1 MLLTNQIIKSTGSTG
16 VNKSPFTK
24 YRKSVKPPT
33 PTMLKPGKN
42 NAKLGGVIKKRKWK
56 GLPIYS
62 LTLEERA
69 SCPTHCEQWNNCF
82 GNNMPFAHRY
92 DHTHPDFLPLLE
104 AHIQTLLD
112 KHPQG
117 LVVRLHVLGDFYS
130 PEYVDFWRQQLSIHP
145 NLNAFGYTH
154 HRATHPI
161 GKQINLLNES
171 LPDQWR
177 IRFSDDMSQQFRSEV
192 SNNDLSDEVICPEQ
206 LDKTASC
213 ATCGFCWTSE
223 KPVVFIEH

>member
-1 MLLTNQIIKSTGSTG
+1 
-16 VNKSPFTK
+16 
-24 YRKSVKPPT
+24 
-33 PTMLKPGKN
+33 MLKPGKN
-42 NAKLGGVIKKRKWK
+42 NAKLGGKIQKRKWK

-92 DHTHPDFLPLLE
+92 DHTHPDFIPMLE
-104 AHIQTLLD
+104 NHLQTLLK
-112 KHPQG
+112 KHTEG
-117 LVVRLHVLGDFYS
+117 VVVRLHVLGDFYS
-130 PEYVDFWRQQLSIHP
+130 TDYVEFWRRQLAKHP

-154 HRATHPI
+154 HRATDSI
-161 GKQINLLNES
+161 GKRVNALNTA

-177 IRFSDDMSQQFRSEV
+177 IRFSDDTSQQFRSEV
-192 SNNDLSDEVICPEQ
+192 LKSNQTNQIICPEQ
-206 LDKTASC
+206 LGKTASC
-213 ATCGFCWTSE
+213 ATCGFCWSSE